1 MKNNELVAMVIE
13 AVEKR
18 FAGRQVKITVTPIK
32 HNGVSV
38 CVKDEFVNRN
48 GDKEF
53 NQIGQNLTVYAVAGK
68 ENILNKINNWYK

>member
-18 FAGRQVKITVTPIK
+18 FAGRQVKITVTPVK
-32 HNGVSV
+32 HNSV
-38 CVKDEFVNRN
+38 HICVKDVFVNRN
-48 GDKEF
+48 GDKEV

-68 ENILNKINNWYK
+68 TNILNKISNWYK